1 MRPDRSQ
8 KPSAAHPMGVAV
20 CGTPIEPGLFVFT
33 NEMRVGKVRARDR
46 ELYGSSADEWFDV
59 VYRDGSTVMQNPERV
74 ATTFTTYDGEEL
86 VAEERAEHHDFT
98 HSRITGDASCRYCG
112 TIGIGDD
119 EDTCAGV
126 KTYVEVGD
134 DFTITLPWSE
144 VCLHLGVQDKTML
157 CSMVEGEMV
166 QLWADDGGKFSFPI
180 TPTEA
185 GLYHGTAPEGYYY
198 HRKGWDS

>member
-33 NEMRVGKVRARDR
+33 NEMRVGKVVAGSMR
-46 ELYGSSADEWFDV
+46 EHNPGWFDV
-59 VYRDGSTVMQNPERV
+59 QYRDGSKVMQDPGRV
-74 ATTFTTYDGEEL
+74 TTRFTTYDGEEL

-119 EDTCAGV
+119 EDTCEGV
-126 KTYVEVGD
+126 KTYLDPLD

-144 VCLHLGVQDKTML
+144 VCMHMKVADKTML
-157 CSMVEGEMV
+157 GSLTEDGTMV
-166 QLWADDGGKFSFPI
+166 QLWTDEGEKFSAPI

-185 GLYHGTAPEGYYY
+185 GLFYDSVRGQHYYY
-198 HRKGWDS
+198 RKGWAE